1 MLTGPPALQTLRRSI
16 GAHGS
21 GALRWSLVALLGTC
35 AALPAERPLDSAA
48 AEPVEQSAPRAPFA
62 ERESRYRVQPGDV
75 IEFQFRFTPE
85 FNQTV
90 RVQPDGYVPLVDAGE
105 LKIGGLT
112 VAEAREAMMRA
123 YSEKLHDPV
132 INVVLKEFSMPH
144 FIVGGEVG
152 KPGRYDL
159 KGDVMLS
166 EAIQIAG
173 GFNSGAHTSE
183 VLLFRRV
190 SKDWVETKKFNFKEA
205 LQNGLQEDV
214 TLKPGDS
221 IYVSRSKLGKVQQ
234 FMESSKLG
242 LFFNPLSVF

>member
-1 MLTGPPALQTLRRSI
+1 
-16 GAHGS
+16 
-21 GALRWSLVALLGTC
+21 LLWAF
-35 AALPAERPLDSAA
+35 AAPLAAIPGWAAERGGDHGGVERAGIEQA
-48 AEPVEQSAPRAPFA
+48 GVEQAEPSSSRAQFA
-62 ERESRYRVQPGDV
+62 ERESRYRIQPGDV
-75 IEFQFRFTPE
+75 VEFQFRFTPE
-85 FNQTV
+85 FNQSV
-90 RVQPDGYVPLVDAGE
+90 RVQPDGYIPLQDAGE
-105 LKIGGLT
+105 LKVGGLT
-112 VAEAREAMMRA
+112 VAEAREATIKA
-123 YSEKLHDPV
+123 YSEKLREPMVSV
-132 INVVLKEFSMPH
+132 ILKEFSMPH

-183 VLLFRRV
+183 ILLFRRV

-221 IYVSRSKLGKVQQ
+221 IYVSRSKLGKVQK

>member
-1 MLTGPPALQTLRRSI
+1 MLASPAASRRPNRRI
-16 GAHGS
+16 GSKARGVCW
-21 GALRWSLVALLGTC
+21 ALVALLVGFPAL
-35 AALPAERPLDSAA
+35 AADRVVDHAEVEHVEKSASSAA
-48 AEPVEQSAPRAPFA
+48 FA
-62 ERESRYRVQPGDV
+62 DRESRYRVQPGDV

-90 RVQPDGYVPLVDAGE
+90 RVQPDGYIPLQDAGE
-105 LKIGGLT
+105 LKVGGLT
-112 VAEAREAMMRA
+112 VAEARDATIEAYR
-123 YSEKLHDPV
+123 EKLHDPV
-132 INVVLKEFSMPH
+132 ISVILKEFSMPH

-159 KGDVMLS
+159 KGHVMLS

-173 GFNSGAHTSE
+173 GFNAGAHTSE

-190 SKDWVETKKFNFKEA
+190 AEDWVETKKIDFKEA

-214 TLKPGDS
+214 ALKPGDS
-221 IYVSRSKLGKVQQ
+221 IYVSRSKLGKVQK